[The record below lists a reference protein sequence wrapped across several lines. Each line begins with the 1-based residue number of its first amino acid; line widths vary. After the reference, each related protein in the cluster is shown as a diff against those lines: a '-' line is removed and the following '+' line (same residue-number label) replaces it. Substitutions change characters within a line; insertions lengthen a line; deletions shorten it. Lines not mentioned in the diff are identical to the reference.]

1 MTRVQKHIRRMQL
14 DKELDKYFK
23 VKEPK
28 HVKKKNVG
36 KWCRKKIEQLVHV
49 DVVHTDD
56 FLTEDD
62 LSRIARWQ
70 QSLSHTARVRYDKR
84 VVL

>member
-1 MTRVQKHIRRMQL
+1 MTRKHIKKMQL

-23 VKEPK
+23 MKGPK

-49 DVVHTDD
+49 DVEHTNC
-56 FLTEDD
+56 FLTEDA
-62 LSRIARWQ
+62 SARISRWQ
-70 QSLSHTARVRYDKR
+70 QSL
-84 VVL
+84 

>member
-1 MTRVQKHIRRMQL
+1 MRVVQKHIRKMQL

-23 VKEPK
+23 KKGPK

-36 KWCRKKIEQLVHV
+36 KWCRKKIELLVHV
-49 DVVHTDD
+49 DVVHKD
-56 FLTEDD
+56 FLTQDA

-70 QSLSHTARVRYDKR
+70 HSSSHMYSLHE
-84 VVL
+84 